1 MRKQQIED
9 QQTAIDHALVEEAM
23 RLFWLLGEKGILGLL
38 LLLLF
43 LLVGLQWGSITIIL
57 GH

>member
-38 LLLLF
+38 LLF